1 MGSIKQNLANNILS
15 GGKFDATDLDGTIP
29 NTNINDNSIDNV
41 TSFPA
46 AGSGIPSVASDPP
59 SPSAGD
65 VWYNTT
71 SNAFKYLGAT
81 ATGSWATGGNLNT
94 GRFYIAGAGTQTS
107 TLAAGGETPPGTV
120 VATTEAYNG
129 SAWTSVTSMNN
140 PRFFTGSAGE
150 SNTSA
155 LVFGRYDPASGI
167 TESWDGTSWTEVG
180 DMNTGRGRFGGT
192 GTKTAALAA
201 GGGPPNDGTTATET
215 WNGSSWTSVTSLNTA
230 RGYVNTG
237 GTYTSALTVAG
248 LSPPGTVLGVVESWN
263 GSAWTEV
270 ADVATPAGQR
280 SVFGQDNNNIL
291 AVGNGLTELWNGS
304 AWTETTDLSNP
315 RGNTG
320 TANSSPAGSN
330 LVFGGSSP
338 NTATEEWTGA
348 GSPVTK
354 TVTTA

>member
-15 GGKFDATDLDGTIP
+15 DGKFDATDLDGTIP

-81 ATGSWATGGNLNT
+81 TAGAWATGGNINT

-140 PRFFTGSAGE
+140 ARFLTGSAGE

-155 LVFGRYDPASGI
+155 LIFGDEGSGV
-167 TESWDGTSWTEVG
+167 TESWNGSSWTEVN
-180 DMNTGRGRFGGT
+180 DLNTARGRFGGT
-192 GTKTAALAA
+192 GIQTAALAA
-201 GGGPPNDGTTATET
+201 GGHTSPIGTTSTES

-230 RGYVNTG
+230 RTYVQTG
-237 GTYTSALTVAG
+237 GTYTSALTAGG
-248 LSPPGTVLGVVESWN
+248 LSPPSTAVGVVESWN
-263 GSAWTEV
+263 GSSWTEV
-270 ADVATPAGQR
+270 ADIATPAGQR

-304 AWTETTDLSNP
+304 AWTETTDLSAT
-315 RGNTG
+315 RGNIG
-320 TANSSPAGSN
+320 TANSSPAGSGI
-330 LVFGGSSP
+330 VFGGSSP

-348 GSPVTK
+348 GTPVTK